1 MELKEVI
8 KNLEELK
15 NDCAYY
21 ESIETK
27 DTDVVALSVAIDIL
41 KRNSQIRMNEES
53 GMELKIKVSINTV
66 NEISD
71 LLKEIRKIKE
81 ECPIISTLLLEINVT
96 H

>member
-41 KRNSQIRMNEES
+41 NRNSKIIMNEES
-53 GMELKIKVSINTV
+53 GM
-66 NEISD
+66 
-71 LLKEIRKIKE
+71 
-81 ECPIISTLLLEINVT
+81 
-96 H
+96 